1 MKITN
6 IIMAIVCCFLFTLT
20 PIEAKENVNPKEQT
34 KIEDPIKDMVSY
46 RRHHRRPRRRYRKP
60 RRVHRRPHYRRHR
73 GCFISTISDQS
84 NIIELVKDILNT
96 K

>member
-34 KIEDPIKDMVSY
+34 KIEDSTKDMVTY
-46 RRHHRRPRRRYRKP
+46 RRPHRRP

-73 GCFISTISDQS
+73 GCFIDTISEQS